1 MENKKNKTK
10 NKTRFQPGLYKTLTW
25 HFIKNTLTGKKR
37 FPLVLMLEPTHR
49 CNLACMG
56 CDRIRTAA
64 EGDLPVSACLE
75 AARECG
81 APVVAI
87 TGGEPMIYK
96 YLQPLVKGL
105 LSEGKY
111 IYLCTNGVL
120 AQEFIESFTP
130 HPALTLNFHLDGL
143 DTTHDKITG
152 LPGSF
157 NKAVESIRKAKAKGF
172 RVSTN
177 TTVYKASDPGELEGL
192 FDLLYSSSV
201 DGMLISPAFAY
212 QSVEDNIFFN
222 RGEINEKFTRMSGF
236 LKKYPLINTPTY
248 MDFLCGRRQMRCTPW
263 GNPTYNPLG
272 WKSPCYLV
280 TDSYFPSYARMMK
293 ETNWS
298 LYEDG
303 KDPRCANCM
312 VHGGYETTVMRMAF
326 TNPLEGLRLAF
337 WNFGSNNK
345 KR

>member
-1 MENKKNKTK
+1 MEDRKQDKKQ
-10 NKTRFQPGLYKTLTW
+10 TRFQPGLYKTLTSY
-25 HFIKNTLTGKKR
+25 FIKNTLKGNKR

-64 EGDLPVSACLE
+64 EGDLPVSACIG

-87 TGGEPMIYK
+87 TGGEPMLYK
-96 YLQPLVKGL
+96 DLKELVKGL
-105 LSEGKY
+105 LDDGKY
-111 IYLCTNGVL
+111 IYLCSNGVL
-120 AQEFIESFTP
+120 AQEFIETFTP
-130 HPALTLNFHLDGL
+130 NPALTLNFHLDGM
-143 DTTHDKITG
+143 DATHDKITG

-157 NKAVESIRKAKAKGF
+157 RKAVESIRKAKAKGF

-177 TTVYKASDPGELEGL
+177 TTIYKASDPEDLEGL
-192 FDLLYSSSV
+192 FDLLHSAGV

-222 RGEINEKFTRMSGF
+222 RAEINEKFTRMSGF
-236 LKKYPLINTPTY
+236 LKKYPLINTPIY

-280 TDSYFPSYARMMK
+280 TDGYFDTYARMMK
-293 ETNWS
+293 ETDWS
-298 LYEDG
+298 RYEDG

-312 VHGGYETTVMRMAF
+312 VHGGYETTVTRMAF
-326 TNPLEGLRLAF
+326 TNPLDGLRLAF
-337 WNFGSNNK
+337 WNFSSSR